1 MRQTH
6 ISLFHVLHLF
16 HQFLVLHLVGLCHV
30 TIHHELAASA
40 ISAIGTSANANVSS
54 LERLVHFRFLNPA
67 AYVVPAVD
75 AILLGGVLLLVE
87 T

>member
-16 HQFLVLHLVGLCHV
+16 HQFLVLHLVGLCRA
-30 TIHHELAASA
+30 IHHELAASDIA
-40 ISAIGTSANANVSS
+40 TSASANANVSS
-54 LERLVHFRFLNPA
+54 LERYVLFRFLDSA
-67 AYVVPAVD
+67 AYVVSAVN
-75 AILLGGVLLLVE
+75 AVLLGRVLLLVE